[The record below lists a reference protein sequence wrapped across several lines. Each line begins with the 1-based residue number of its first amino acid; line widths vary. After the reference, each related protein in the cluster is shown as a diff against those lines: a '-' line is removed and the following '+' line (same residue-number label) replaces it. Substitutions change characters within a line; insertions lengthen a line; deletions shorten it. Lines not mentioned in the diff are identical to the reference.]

1 MPEPLP
7 RRTALSSTRSG
18 ASRRPA
24 GGRSWP
30 LRAAPRHAGA
40 APTAGQGEAAA
51 AMIRGITDALPH
63 LARYNRDLPPAEVE
77 AIEDPV
83 RQRLDG

>member
-1 MPEPLP
+1 
-7 RRTALSSTRSG
+7 
-18 ASRRPA
+18 
-24 GGRSWP
+24 
-30 LRAAPRHAGA
+30 
-40 APTAGQGEAAA
+40 
-51 AMIRGITDALPH
+51 MIRGITDALPH